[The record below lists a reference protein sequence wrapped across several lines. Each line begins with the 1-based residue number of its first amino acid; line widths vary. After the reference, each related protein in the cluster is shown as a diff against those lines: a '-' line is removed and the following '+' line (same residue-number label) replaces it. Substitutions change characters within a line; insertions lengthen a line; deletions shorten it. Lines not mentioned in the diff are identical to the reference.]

1 MPATARRAI
10 LHVDMDAFFASVEVL
25 DDPGLRGKPVIVG
38 GTPQGRGVVAAAS
51 YEAREYGV
59 SSAMSAARAV
69 RLCPQGVFLRGR
81 SARYAE
87 VSGFIFDV
95 FHAVTPLVEPLS
107 VDEAF
112 LDVTGCR
119 RLLGEAAEIGRL
131 VKRRIL
137 DEVGLVASV
146 GVAPNKFLAKLA
158 SDLDKPD
165 GFTVVPDDV
174 QAFLDPLDVGRL
186 WGVGPRSLEVLH
198 GLGVRTIGDLLR
210 VPPARLETRLGPA
223 RAAHVLA
230 LARGEDDRP
239 VVPDHEAKSIGH
251 EITFAEDVGDRG
263 HLVDV
268 LDQMADKV
276 GRRLRRAGARAR
288 TVQLKAR
295 DPDFTTH
302 TRARTLPGP
311 TDASRLLRDAARRLL
326 DEELARAAR
335 PLRLLGMSAQ
345 NLVRGPEQPEL
356 FGDPDRERDRA
367 LDGLL
372 DTAADRWGKGALTR
386 GLPRFDPG
394 SREGREE

>member
-1 MPATARRAI
+1 MTAEPRRAI

-25 DDPGLRGKPVIVG
+25 DDPSLRGKPVIVG
-38 GTPQGRGVVAAAS
+38 GTPEGRGVVAAAS

-59 SSAMSAARAV
+59 RSAMSAARAV

-81 SARYAE
+81 MARYAE
-87 VSGFIFDV
+87 ISGFIFDI
-95 FHAVTPLVEPLS
+95 FHDVTPLVEPLS

-119 RLLGEAAEIGRL
+119 RLLGDAETIGRL

-174 QAFLDPLDVGRL
+174 QRFLDPLDVGRL
-186 WGVGPRSLEVLH
+186 WGVGPRSLETLH
-198 GLGVRTIGDLLR
+198 GLGVRTIGDLR
-210 VPPARLETRLGPA
+210 RCPPVRLETRLGAA
-223 RAAHVLA
+223 RAAHVQA
-230 LARGEDDRP
+230 LARGEDSRP
-239 VVPDHEAKSIGH
+239 VVTDHEAKSIGH
-251 EITFAEDVGDRG
+251 EITFAADIGDRG
-263 HLVDV
+263 HLTDV

-302 TRARTLPGP
+302 TRARTLPEP
-311 TDASRLLRDAARRLL
+311 SDATRVLRDTARELL
-326 DEELARAAR
+326 AEELARRAR
-335 PLRLLGMSAQ
+335 PLRLLGVSAQ
-345 NLVRGPEQPEL
+345 NLVRGAAQPEL
-356 FGDPDRERDRA
+356 FADPASTRDRT

-372 DTAADRWGKGALTR
+372 DSAVDRFGKGALTR

>member
-1 MPATARRAI
+1 MPAPARRAI

-25 DDPGLRGKPVIVG
+25 DDPGLRGRPVIVG
-38 GTPQGRGVVAAAS
+38 GTPEGRGVVAAAS

-59 SSAMSAARAV
+59 RSAMSAARAV
-69 RLCPQGVFLRGR
+69 RLCPHGVFLRGR
-81 SARYAE
+81 MARYAE

-131 VKRRIL
+131 VKRRIR

-186 WGVGPRSLEVLH
+186 WGVGPRSLEILH
-198 GLGVRTIGDLLR
+198 GLGVRTVGDLRR
-210 VPPARLETRLGPA
+210 VPPARLEARLGAA

-239 VVPDHEAKSIGH
+239 VVTDREAKSIGH
-251 EITFAEDVGDRG
+251 EITFAEDVGDRA

-288 TVQLKAR
+288 TVQLKVR
-295 DPDFTTH
+295 DPDFTTR
-302 TRARTLPGP
+302 TRARTLPDP
-311 TDASRLLRDAARRLL
+311 TDATRLLRDAARLLL
-326 DEELARAAR
+326 DEELARAVR
-335 PLRLLGMSAQ
+335 PLRLLGVSAQ

-356 FGDPDRERDRA
+356 FGDPGRERDRA

-394 SREGREE
+394 SREGRED